1 MKSKL
6 LYNNKWKYPKS
17 VYLFLL
23 LFRLNALSIWKILN
37 ATTATVSH
45 LKLVFRKSQR
55 QKILQ
60 NKKND
65 QKLLEHLTRKKHK
78 HKEEW
83 MKNVVVFF
91 RCWWNDELIKSAAI
105 YFDFCRLRVP
115 MLMSIISFFCRLSLF
130 FDFNIFS
137 IISKCILEYVS
148 VSLFA
153 RFLSFF
159 ARSIYH
165 FTYHFYERKK
175 NILCVSHTYI
185 FLDFDSKH
193 IS

>member
-1 MKSKL
+1 M
-6 LYNNKWKYPKS
+6 
-17 VYLFLL
+17 
-23 LFRLNALSIWKILN
+23 
-37 ATTATVSH
+37 
-45 LKLVFRKSQR
+45 
-55 QKILQ
+55 
-60 NKKND
+60 
-65 QKLLEHLTRKKHK
+65 TRKKHK

-175 NILCVSHTYI
+175 KFCAFRIHIYFLTSIQSISHKTHQNKKLVFLLLYAFKKPPPLIGPMPFADVVVVAVFIVTTKSNRNENEI
-185 FLDFDSKH
+185 FKRK
-193 IS
+193 